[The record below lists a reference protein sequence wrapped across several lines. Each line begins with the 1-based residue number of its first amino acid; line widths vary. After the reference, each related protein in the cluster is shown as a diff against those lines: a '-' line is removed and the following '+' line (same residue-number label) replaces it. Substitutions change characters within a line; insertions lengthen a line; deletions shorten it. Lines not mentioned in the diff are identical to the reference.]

1 MSRASARVPIERA
14 APLFAALGDE
24 TRLSLL
30 ADLSRGGPRSIVQL
44 GAASAVTRQA
54 VAKHLAVLADAG
66 LVRSERRGR
75 ERIYALDPRRLD
87 DAHGFLDR
95 ISREWDVALERL
107 RAHLEDD

>member
-1 MSRASARVPIERA
+1 MSRSSARVPVERA

-24 TRLSLL
+24 TRLALL
-30 ADLSRGGPRSIVQL
+30 AELSRGGPRSIAQL
-44 GAASAVTRQA
+44 GEQAPVTRQA
-54 VAKHLAVLADAG
+54 VAKHLAVLTDAG

-75 ERIYALDPRRLD
+75 ERIFALEPRRLE

-107 RAHLEDD
+107 RAHLEGD